1 MPSDRFTDL
10 PMHDKSTRTM
20 YVPYIHLEKMGVG
33 GGGLSGTCTKK
44 ETIHATWLTD
54 LYRSF

>member
-33 GGGLSGTCTKK
+33 GRGVVRYMYQEGNNSCDV
-44 ETIHATWLTD
+44 AN
-54 LYRSF
+54 